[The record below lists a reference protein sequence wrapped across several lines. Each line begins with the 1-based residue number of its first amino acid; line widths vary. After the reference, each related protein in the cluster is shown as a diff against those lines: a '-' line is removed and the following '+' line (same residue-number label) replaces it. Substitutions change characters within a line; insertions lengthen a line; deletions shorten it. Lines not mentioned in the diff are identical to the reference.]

1 MATIDLPNNILEA
14 LSTVLQQLQQSLPE
28 VKQAPDFSAIAFKWE
43 NSELKATMRA
53 KEMDKLTVIRGLQA
67 AIKQIEV
74 DERKELDDAQ
84 VLAVIEKQIKQR
96 KESIKAFEGAGR
108 EDLAS
113 KEQAELEV
121 LSQFLPEAMTEE
133 ELDSMIAQTIAAQE
147 ATSMKDM
154 GKVMNSLRP
163 LIAGR
168 ADPSQVS
175 AKIKAKLA

>member
-1 MATIDLPNNILEA
+1 MTTLKIQITD
-14 LSTVLQQLQQSLPE
+14 V
-28 VKQAPDFSAIAFKWE
+28 
-43 NSELKATMRA
+43 LKATMRA
-53 KEMDKLTVIRGLQA
+53 KEMHKLTVIRSLQA

-133 ELDSMIAQTIAAQE
+133 ELDSIIEQTIAAQE

-163 LIAGR
+163 IIAGR
-168 ADPSQVS
+168 ADPAQVS
-175 AKIKAKLA
+175 AKIKAKLS

>member
-1 MATIDLPNNILEA
+1 MTTLKNQITE
-14 LSTVLQQLQQSLPE
+14 VLK
-28 VKQAPDFSAIAFKWE
+28 V
-43 NSELKATMRA
+43 TMRA

-74 DERKELDDAQ
+74 DERVELDDSR

-96 KESIKAFEGAGR
+96 KESIKAFEGANR
-108 EDLAS
+108 QDLAS
-113 KEQAELEV
+113 KEQAEVEII
-121 LSQFLPEAMTEE
+121 SQFLPAAMTEE
-133 ELDSMIAQTIAAQE
+133 ELDSIIAQTITAQE

-163 LIAGR
+163 IIAGR
-168 ADPSQVS
+168 ADPAQVS

>member
-1 MATIDLPNNILEA
+1 MTPLKNQI
-14 LSTVLQQLQQSLPE
+14 TE
-28 VKQAPDFSAIAFKWE
+28 V
-43 NSELKATMRA
+43 LKAAMRA
-53 KEMDKLTVIRGLQA
+53 KEMDKLTVIRSLQA

-74 DERKELDDAQ
+74 DERIELDDKQ

-96 KESIKAFEGAGR
+96 KESVKAFLGANR
-108 EDLAS
+108 DDLAS
-113 KEQAELEV
+113 KEQAEIEV

-133 ELDSMIAQTIAAQE
+133 ELDSIIAQTITAQE

-168 ADPSQVS
+168 ADPAQVS
-175 AKIKAKLA
+175 AKIKAKLS

>member
-1 MATIDLPNNILEA
+1 MTTLKTQITETLKTEMKAKNMA
-14 LSTVLQQLQQSLPE
+14 V
-28 VKQAPDFSAIAFKWE
+28 V
-43 NSELKATMRA
+43 
-53 KEMDKLTVIRGLQA
+53 TVIRGLQA

-74 DERKELDDAQ
+74 DERIELDDKQ
-84 VLAVIEKQIKQR
+84 VLNVIEKQVKQR
-96 KESIKAFEGAGR
+96 KESIKAYAGAGR
-108 EDLAS
+108 DDLAS

-133 ELDSMIAQTIAAQE
+133 ELDSLIAQTITAQE

-163 LIAGR
+163 IIAGR
-168 ADPSQVS
+168 ADPAQVS

>member
-1 MATIDLPNNILEA
+1 MTTLKSQI
-14 LSTVLQQLQQSLPE
+14 TE
-28 VKQAPDFSAIAFKWE
+28 V
-43 NSELKATMRA
+43 LKATMRA
-53 KEMDKLTVIRGLQA
+53 KEMSKLTVIRSLQA

-113 KEQAELEV
+113 KEQAEVEV

-133 ELDSMIAQTIAAQE
+133 ELDSLIAQTIEAQQ

-168 ADPSQVS
+168 ADPAQVS

>member
-1 MATIDLPNNILEA
+1 MTTLKDQITD
-14 LSTVLQQLQQSLPE
+14 V
-28 VKQAPDFSAIAFKWE
+28 
-43 NSELKATMRA
+43 LKATMRA
-53 KEMDKLTVIRGLQA
+53 KEMSKLTVIRGLQA
-67 AIKQIEV
+67 AIKQIEI
-74 DERKELDDAQ
+74 DERIALDDTQ

-96 KESIKAFEGAGR
+96 KESVKAFEGAGR
-108 EDLAS
+108 DDLAS
-113 KEQAELEV
+113 KEQAELEI

-133 ELDSMIAQTIAAQE
+133 ELDSIIAQAITAQE

-168 ADPSQVS
+168 ADPAQVS

>member
-1 MATIDLPNNILEA
+1 MTTLKDQITE
-14 LSTVLQQLQQSLPE
+14 VLKTS
-28 VKQAPDFSAIAFKWE
+28 
-43 NSELKATMRA
+43 MRA
-53 KEMDKLTVIRGLQA
+53 RDMAQVTVIRSLQA

-74 DERKELDDAQ
+74 DERKELDGAQ

-96 KESIKAFEGAGR
+96 KESVKAFEGAGR

-113 KEQAELEV
+113 KEQAEIEV

-133 ELDSMIAQTIAAQE
+133 ELDSLIEQTIVAQG

-168 ADPSQVS
+168 ADPALVS
-175 AKIKAKLA
+175 SKIKAKLG

>member
-1 MATIDLPNNILEA
+1 MTTLKSQI
-14 LSTVLQQLQQSLPE
+14 TE
-28 VKQAPDFSAIAFKWE
+28 V
-43 NSELKATMRA
+43 LKATMRA

-133 ELDSMIAQTIAAQE
+133 ELDSMI
-147 ATSMKDM
+147 
-154 GKVMNSLRP
+154 GKRLQR
-163 LIAGR
+163 
-168 ADPSQVS
+168 
-175 AKIKAKLA
+175 KKLLA